1 MDLSII
7 IVSWNT
13 QDLLR
18 KCLNSIYQNLDGL
31 NLEIFVVDNNSSD
44 KTAQMVKAEFPQV
57 NLITNNKNLGFAKAN
72 NQAIKQVKGE
82 YLLLLNPDT
91 EILNN
96 GLIKSLQFMKSHQSC
111 GVMGPKMLFE
121 DKSLQPSV
129 RRWPRPWPIFLMLIK
144 AQKFFKGLKA
154 IDYYLYKDFDYN
166 KEQAVDQVMGAFMLI
181 PKEVMAK
188 VGLLDERF
196 FIWFE
201 EVDFCKR
208 VWQNGYSVIYNPDI
222 QLIHYGGR
230 SFSQQPIISKQWQ
243 FFKSALKYFLKHGF

>member
-144 AQKFFKGLKA
+144 APKFFKGLKA
-154 IDYYLYKDFDYN
+154 IDYYLYKDF
-166 KEQAVDQVMGAFMLI
+166 
-181 PKEVMAK
+181 
-188 VGLLDERF
+188 
-196 FIWFE
+196 
-201 EVDFCKR
+201 DFCKR